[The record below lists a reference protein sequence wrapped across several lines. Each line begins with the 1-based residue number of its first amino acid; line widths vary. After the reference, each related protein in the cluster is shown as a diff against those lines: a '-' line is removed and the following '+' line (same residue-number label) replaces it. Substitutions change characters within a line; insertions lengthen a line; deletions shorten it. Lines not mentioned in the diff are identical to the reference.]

1 MFAYSDHN
9 IFYAVVL
16 CQEASGIL
24 PNIQLQVTKT
34 INTRIHVCTSV
45 CVLIIDLKSAAFHL
59 QKLKKNYAPLRF
71 LPQIGS
77 GD

>member
-1 MFAYSDHN
+1 MFAYSDRN
-9 IFYAVVL
+9 IFSAVAL

-34 INTRIHVCTSV
+34 IYTYIHVCMSV

-59 QKLKKNYAPLRF
+59 QKLKKNYAPLRY
-71 LPQIGS
+71 LLQIGF